1 MEQLGIDRTHDRLSH
16 ADIVISVAS
25 PDADW
30 QNTGV
35 DSPTL
40 RIWNKADIAAP
51 ESRVSGAMEIS
62 ALTGKGIEE
71 LVTLLASMAAELSG
85 DGEPALLV
93 RERQVQA
100 LNSAVSHLENALKP
114 ELPIELLAEN
124 LRWAARNVGKLIG
137 EVRTEDLLDSI
148 FSKFCIGK

>member
-1 MEQLGIDRTHDRLSH
+1 
-16 ADIVISVAS
+16 
-25 PDADW
+25 
-30 QNTGV
+30 
-35 DSPTL
+35 
-40 RIWNKADIAAP
+40 
-51 ESRVSGAMEIS
+51 MEIS

-100 LNSAVSHLENALKP
+100 VNSAVSHLENALKP

-137 EVRTEDLLDSI
+137 EVAPRICSTASSRNFASGNDRSDQI
-148 FSKFCIGK
+148 CFT